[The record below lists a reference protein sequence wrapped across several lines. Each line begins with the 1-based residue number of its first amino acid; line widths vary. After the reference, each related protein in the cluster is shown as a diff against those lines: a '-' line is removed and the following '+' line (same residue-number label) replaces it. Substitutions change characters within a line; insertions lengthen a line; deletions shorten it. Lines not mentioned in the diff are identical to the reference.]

1 MKKWLAFPIAFIACS
16 CVHFTEQRKVY
27 TQDSVPN
34 SEQTTS
40 SSTATTY
47 QLGSGCKSRGSITN
61 EVNGVACV
69 LQYDFSTEVSPNV
82 DIQMCLNFKKG
93 VFEIKDTL
101 LTPKFS
107 PLMAFNGVKK
117 IQIDS
122 LDFKVV
128 DDGVRMKFLM
138 KLIKSE
144 EPRMVDKYLMVYS
157 SDFAHTNPVFAV
169 DRIEKSMIQQIGHSY

>member
-1 MKKWLAFPIAFIACS
+1 MKKWLAFPIVFIACS
-16 CVHFTEQRKVY
+16 CVHFSEQRKVY
-27 TQDSVPN
+27 TQDTVTN
-34 SEQTTS
+34 SEQATH
-40 SSTATTY
+40 SSTATTF
-47 QLGSGCKSRGSITN
+47 QLGSACKLRGSMTN
-61 EVNGVACV
+61 EENGEACV
-69 LQYDFSTEVSPNV
+69 LQYDFSTDITPDV

-101 LTPKFS
+101 LTSKFS

-128 DDGVRMKFLM
+128 DDGVRMKFQM

-144 EPRMVDKYLMVYS
+144 EPRMVDKYQMVYS
-157 SDFAHTNPVFAV
+157 SDFAHSNPALAV
-169 DRIEKSMIQQIGHSY
+169 DRVEKSMIQQIGHSY

>member
-1 MKKWLAFPIAFIACS
+1 MKKWLAFPIVFVACS
-16 CVHFTEQRKVY
+16 CVHFSEQRKVY
-27 TQDSVPN
+27 TQDTVTN
-34 SEQTTS
+34 SEQSTH
-40 SSTATTY
+40 SSTSTTF
-47 QLGSGCKSRGSITN
+47 QLGSACKLRGSMTN
-61 EVNGVACV
+61 EVNGDACE
-69 LQYDFSTEVSPNV
+69 LQYDFSTEASPNV
-82 DIQMCLNFKKG
+82 NIQMCLNFKQG
-93 VFEIKDTL
+93 GFEIIDTL

-107 PLMAFNGVKK
+107 PLMGFNGVKK

-157 SDFAHTNPVFAV
+157 SNFAHPNPVLVV